1 MAFKIRNFYTNSPL
15 HNHHDKDKVVKDP
28 KGDPVTIVHGNT
40 SPNRDLTESEIRR
53 RKKKLE
59 KLNSKESLSK
69 RRQRKKIKIEDQ
81 LSRGQDGESDAATE
95 KMIKSGLLMKEDC
108 AAMKTKAA
116 KLDKEVKA
124 MRAESKKTGKVTN
137 WDAKADELSRI
148 RERIATNCKK

>member
-1 MAFKIRNFYTNSPL
+1 MAFKIKNFYTNSPL
-15 HNHHDKDKVVKDP
+15 HNHHYKDKVVEDP

-40 SPNRDLTESEIRR
+40 SPNRDLTESEIAR

-59 KLNSKESLSK
+59 KLNSRENLSK
-69 RRQRKKIKIEDQ
+69 RKQKKKIKLEDQ
-81 LSRGQDGESDAATE
+81 LERGQDGESDAATE

-124 MRAESKKTGKVTN
+124 MRAESKETGKVTN

>member
-1 MAFKIRNFYTNSPL
+1 MAFKIRNFYANSPL
-15 HNHHDKDKVVKDP
+15 HNHHDKNKVVKDP
-28 KGDPVTIVHGNT
+28 KGDPVTIIHGNT

-53 RKKKLE
+53 RKKKLA
-59 KLNSKESLSK
+59 KLNSKENLSK
-69 RRQRKKIKIEDQ
+69 RKQRKKIKIEDQ

-108 AAMKTKAA
+108 AAMKAKAA

-124 MRAESKKTGKVTN
+124 MIAESKKTGKVTN
-137 WDAKADELSRI
+137 WDAKADELSRV

>member
-1 MAFKIRNFYTNSPL
+1 MAFKINNFYGGSPL
-15 HNHHDKDKVVKDP
+15 HSHHGKVVKDP
-28 KGDPVTIVHGNT
+28 KGDPVTIVKGNQ
-40 SPNRDLTESEIRR
+40 SPNRDLTEGEIRR

-108 AAMKTKAA
+108 AAMKAEAA